1 MDTSQAEGL
10 ALEASYFGICAATE
24 DKKEGISAFFEKRAP
39 QLHGP

>member
-24 DKKEGISAFFEKRAP
+24 DKKEGTAAFLEKHAP
-39 QLHGP
+39 QFHGR